1 MTYCVGICV
10 DEGIVMLSDTR
21 TNAGL
26 DNISSFSKMFAT
38 EVPGERALVL
48 MTAGN
53 LAVTQTVWNLLQQ
66 GVWLDGQQQKLET
79 VPDMFRAARLV
90 GAAVRQVQQMDG
102 PALLAQGFAFECS
115 LLLGG
120 QVAGGPPRL
129 YLIYSAGN
137 FIEATEDTPFLQIG
151 EHKYGKPIL
160 DRVLNMRT
168 SLSEGVA
175 LTLISMDST
184 IRSNL
189 SVGLPL
195 DLAVI
200 RRDAL
205 AIGTRK
211 RITEDDAYYRA
222 IRDGWAGALR
232 EAYLNLPRPDFP
244 VV

>member
-1 MTYCVGICV
+1 MTYCVGLCV

-26 DNISSFSKMFAT
+26 DNISSFSKMFVT
-38 EVPGERALVL
+38 EAPGERALVL

-66 GVWLDGQQQKLET
+66 GVWLDGQQQRLET
-79 VPDMFRAARLV
+79 VLDMFHAARLV

-102 PALLAQGFAFECS
+102 PALLAQGLGFEAS

-120 QVAGGPPRL
+120 QIAGGPPKL
-129 YLIYSAGN
+129 YLVYSAGN

-160 DRVLNMRT
+160 DRVLNMGT
-168 SLSEGVA
+168 SLTEGVA

-200 RRDAL
+200 RREAL
-205 AIGTRK
+205 HVGLRR
-211 RITEDDAYYRA
+211 RITEEDPYYRA
-222 IRDGWAGALR
+222 IREGWAGALR
-232 EAYLNLPRPDFP
+232 EAYLNLPKPDFP
-244 VV
+244 LG